1 MVTWQVWPPTL
12 VQAWPIGMRSASAPA
27 PAACARRLRASASLL
42 QRVRPSFSP
51 ALLSRQRRHKPPM
64 PQGER
69 FMTHTFRELVVGGV
83 LFAPFVTYALAAL
96 VIVLIS
102 RPVLGFTG
110 FANMFSHAS
119 IAELSVY
126 VTILGLLILS
136 I

>member
-1 MVTWQVWPPTL
+1 
-12 VQAWPIGMRSASAPA
+12 
-27 PAACARRLRASASLL
+27 
-42 QRVRPSFSP
+42 
-51 ALLSRQRRHKPPM
+51 
-64 PQGER
+64 
-69 FMTHTFRELVVGGV
+69 MTHTFRELVVGGV

-110 FANMFSHAS
+110 FANIFSHAS